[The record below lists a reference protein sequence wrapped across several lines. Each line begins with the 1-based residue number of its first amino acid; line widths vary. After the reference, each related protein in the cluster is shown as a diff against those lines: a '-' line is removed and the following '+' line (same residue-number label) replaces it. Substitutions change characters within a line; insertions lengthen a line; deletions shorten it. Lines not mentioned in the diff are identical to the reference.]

1 MGGRGRAG
9 AASLEK
15 VAGDA
20 RALLGAKRAGAGTG
34 PRHLSA
40 LKFGGA
46 RRRAARVCGA
56 HGQRGGRAAALLRLS
71 AGRRAERAEHR
82 PGSRRGAARRGSPP
96 ATAAQGGGVPAP
108 GAGGRGMERRA
119 SRGRG
124 APGRSRG
131 ADLRRAPLRCG
142 QTSGGGGVSSLR
154 SDLPATAGERGGGA
168 SLPLLRAAAARP

>member
-56 HGQRGGRAAALLRLS
+56 PGQRGGRAAALLRLS
-71 AGRRAERAEHR
+71 AGRRAERGFH
-82 PGSRRGAARRGSPP
+82 SRWRGAVARR
-96 ATAAQGGGVPAP
+96 AQLRVVPMVLGFFRVFVSLEFVNCLQQN
-108 GAGGRGMERRA
+108 GAVG
-119 SRGRG
+119 
-124 APGRSRG
+124 
-131 ADLRRAPLRCG
+131 
-142 QTSGGGGVSSLR
+142 
-154 SDLPATAGERGGGA
+154 
-168 SLPLLRAAAARP
+168 